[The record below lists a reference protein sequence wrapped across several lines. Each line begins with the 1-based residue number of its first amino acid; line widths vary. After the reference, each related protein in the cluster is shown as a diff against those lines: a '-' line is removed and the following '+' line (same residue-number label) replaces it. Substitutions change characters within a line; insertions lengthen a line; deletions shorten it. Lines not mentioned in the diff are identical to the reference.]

1 MSIRRVNLTIVK
13 GYLSRTI
20 NISRTPNTN
29 KTLPIIL
36 LWLAFKQNKM
46 NPTTMIVTGITKNS
60 NTVRNN
66 NVGDIITLIP
76 ILCNLS

>member
-20 NISRTPNTN
+20 NISRTPNTI